1 MATGCVVFD
10 AYGTLFDV
18 ASAARAL
25 ASEPGQGA
33 FARHAD
39 RLSADWRRKQ
49 LEYTWLRAV
58 TGDQADFHQVTA
70 DGLDWALDAAGL
82 SGDDGLRDRLM
93 DLYLRLSPYPEV
105 PATLSALRA
114 RGHRLAILSNG
125 TPAMLAAAV
134 GSAGL
139 DGLFEAV
146 LSVEAVG
153 VFKPHPSV
161 YALVEQTLGVPRG
174 ATVFVSSNGWDAGC
188 AAAYGFTTLWVNRA
202 GDPVDRL
209 PGRPHHIARDLTA
222 LPGVV

>member
-1 MATGCVVFD
+1 MPAGCVVFD

-25 ASEPGQGA
+25 AAVPGRAA

-39 RLSADWRRKQ
+39 RIAADWRRKQ

-58 TGDQADFHQVTA
+58 TGDHADFMRVTA

-82 SGDDGLRDRLM
+82 SDDAGLRDRLLE
-93 DLYLRLSPYPEV
+93 LYQRLSPYAEV
-105 PATLSALRA
+105 PGTLAALRA
-114 RGHRLAILSNG
+114 QGHRLAILSNG
-125 TPAMLAAAV
+125 TPKMLAAAV

-139 DGLFEAV
+139 DGVFEAV

-153 VFKPHPSV
+153 RFKPHPSV
-161 YALVEQTLGVPRG
+161 YALVERTIGVPPRD
-174 ATVFVSSNGWDAGC
+174 TVFVSSNGWDAGC

-209 PGRPHHIARDLTA
+209 PGRPQHVARDLTA
-222 LPGVV
+222 LPGLI